1 MTDEQFTAFC
11 AESETF
17 KRAAA
22 LHADYCGKKHIP
34 GHKCVGEITIKR
46 GEVCM
51 DCPLCGKGEEM
62 PWNASLAQK
71 AEKIVDSAGVD
82 WSGLSRDRQ
91 TEVIRQMGAMGIR

>member
-1 MTDEQFTAFC
+1 
-11 AESETF
+11 
-17 KRAAA
+17 
-22 LHADYCGKKHIP
+22 
-34 GHKCVGEITIKR
+34 
-46 GEVCM
+46 M